1 MEQPD
6 NQDSEVIESPDED
19 VIESESLETDE
30 TDQDSEQSDEPAD
43 DSEEV
48 EYEGEK
54 FKVPAKLKDALL
66 RQADYTR
73 KTQEVAEVRRQAE
86 AERQLFEQ
94 QKQFHFANMQEVA
107 RVIAIDQQLQ
117 EYQKLNWYELE
128 QTNPSHA
135 LTLQRQFRE
144 LQATKAQAEMTV
156 AQRHHAMQEAQQQ
169 EAAMRLNEGQR
180 VLKREIPEWGPEL
193 ALKLKEF
200 GLKEGLSAKKINS
213 MDDPSDVLNLY
224 ARFQLSKM
232 KANATKKPQQV
243 QPKPVTKI
251 QAVKATA
258 NRDPDKMGPDE
269 WLKWRNSQLKKR

>member
-1 MEQPD
+1 MEQPE
-6 NQDSEVIESPDED
+6 NLDSEVIESPDED

-30 TDQDSEQSDEPAD
+30 TEQESEQSDEPVD

-73 KTQEVAEVRRQAE
+73 KTQEVAEVKRQAE

-117 EYQKLNWYELE
+117 QFQKLNWDELE
-128 QTNPSHA
+128 NTDPVQA
-135 LTLQRQFRE
+135 MRLQRQFRE

-193 ALKLKEF
+193 AIKLKEF

-224 ARFQLSKM
+224 ARYQLSEM
-232 KANATKKPQQV
+232 KAKATKKPQQV
-243 QPKPVTKI
+243 QSKPVTKI

-258 NRDPDKMGPDE
+258 NRDPDKMNADE

>member
-6 NQDSEVIESPDED
+6 IQDSEIIESPDED
-19 VIESESLETDE
+19 VIESESIETDE
-30 TDQDSEQSDEPAD
+30 TDQESEQSDEPED

-117 EYQKLNWYELE
+117 QYAAINWDQLE
-128 QTNPSHA
+128 NSDPVQA
-135 LTLQRQFRE
+135 MKLQRQFRE
-144 LQATKAQAEMTV
+144 LQAQKAQSESTV
-156 AQRHHAMQEAQQQ
+156 AQRHQAMQQAQQQ

-180 VLKREIPEWGPEL
+180 VLTREIPGWGPEL

-200 GLKEGLSAKKINS
+200 GLKEGMSAKKINS

-224 ARFQLSKM
+224 AKYQLSEM
-232 KANATKKPQQV
+232 KAKATKKPQQV
-243 QPKPVTKI
+243 QTKPVTKI

-258 NRDPDKMGPDE
+258 NRDSEKIIFYT
-269 WLKWRNSQLKKR
+269 

>member
-6 NQDSEVIESPDED
+6 IQDSEVIESPDED
-19 VIESESLETDE
+19 VIESESIETDE
-30 TDQDSEQSDEPAD
+30 TGQESDTDEPDD

-48 EYEGEK
+48 DYEGEK

-117 EYQKLNWYELE
+117 QYAAINWDQLE
-128 QTNPSHA
+128 NSDPVQA
-135 LTLQRQFRE
+135 MKLQRQFRE
-144 LQATKAQAEMTV
+144 LQAQKAQAETTV
-156 AQRHHAMQEAQQQ
+156 AQRHSAMQQAQQQ

-213 MDDPSDVLNLY
+213 MDDPSDVLSLY
-224 ARFQLSKM
+224 ARFQLSEM
-232 KANATKKPQQV
+232 KAKATKKPQQV
-243 QPKPVTKI
+243 QTKPVTKI

-258 NRDPDKMGPDE
+258 NRDPDKMGADE
-269 WLKWRNSQLKKR
+269 WLKWRNSQLKKHR